1 MRWLVWVGRARGA
14 ELQAVSREAKMR
26 DLTWVVFL
34 RVRSLEMSFGF
45 GAGDQHQSLLEMWR
59 DDMRF
64 FAC

>member
-1 MRWLVWVGRARGA
+1 MACWVGRARGA

-45 GAGDQHQSLLEMWR
+45 GAGDL
-59 DDMRF
+59 
-64 FAC
+64 